1 MAEVV
6 SRVAE
11 AIPRE
16 AVQALPGAEAVA
28 TRAAILP
35 ADQVLAAI
43 PPVDPGLAVMPRVG
57 PADEA
62 QAVAPRA
69 VTERR
74 PAIGSSPTVAMARR
88 VGTQGL
94 VPIVAM
100 TRLAA
105 RIRSGTTVLTFL
117 STSRAASSTVR
128 WSLS

>member
-1 MAEVV
+1 MAGSRAVAEVA

-16 AVQALPGAEAVA
+16 AVQALPVAEAVA

-35 ADQVLAAI
+35 VDQV
-43 PPVDPGLAVMPRVG
+43 LAVMPRVG
-57 PADEA
+57 PAGEA
-62 QAVAPRA
+62 QALAPRA

-128 WSLS
+128 SSLS